1 MHSEKPFKRIIV
13 VKMFDPVVP
22 KRGITLDIIYS
33 ILYKMATQLKHNGL
47 TMHYSC
53 YVYHSKNT

>member
-33 ILYKMATQLKHNGL
+33 ILYKMATQLKHNWINND
-47 TMHYSC
+47 
-53 YVYHSKNT
+53 SKNI